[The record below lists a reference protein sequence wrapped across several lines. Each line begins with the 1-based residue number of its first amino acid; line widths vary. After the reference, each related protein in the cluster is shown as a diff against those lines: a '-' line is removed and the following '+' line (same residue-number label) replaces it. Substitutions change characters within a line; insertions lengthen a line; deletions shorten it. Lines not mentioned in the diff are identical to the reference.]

1 MVSINSGKTVK
12 MAHKVDD
19 LETMNGS
26 LTDVRA
32 FCRVVELGTL
42 SAAARVLGETKGSIS
57 RRLRR
62 LESSLGL
69 TLLAR
74 HPRSV
79 TVTGE
84 GQLFYGKAREGLLLL
99 EEGAE
104 LARATRSEPRGVLRI
119 TAPLDLGQE
128 WLPPII
134 VDFARQ
140 YPQIRVE
147 LLLSDQRLDLASHQ
161 IDVALR
167 ATEGGLPDMGY
178 SARALTPLTMG
189 WFAAPDYLAQAP
201 APQCPEDLHGHALI
215 LAGQGSQGCRVRLR
229 QGAMEEQLTFWPR
242 LQTLDYASVLR
253 LALCG
258 GGLGFMPSLVAAQA
272 VSRGQLQPVLTAW
285 QAPAAELYLI
295 TQSGLRAPGRV
306 QAFKEF
312 LLAALAVD

>member
-1 MVSINSGKTVK
+1 MG
-12 MAHKVDD
+12 
-19 LETMNGS
+19 GS
-26 LTDVRA
+26 LADVRA

-62 LESSLGL
+62 LEQSLGL
-69 TLLAR
+69 SLLAR

-79 TVTGE
+79 SVTGE

-99 EEGAE
+99 EEAAE
-104 LARATRSEPRGVLRI
+104 LARAHRSEPRGVLRI

-134 VDFARQ
+134 VAFARQ

-178 SARALTPLTMG
+178 SARPLTSLTMG
-189 WFAAPDYLAQAP
+189 WFAAPDYLAQAS
-201 APQCPEDLHGHALI
+201 APVCPEDLHGHALSPDRGGGSGLSGASAPRGGGGAVDP
-215 LAGQGSQGCRVRLR
+215 LAQAADPGLCQ
-229 QGAMEEQLTFWPR
+229 
-242 LQTLDYASVLR
+242 R
-253 LALCG
+253 LALDPVRWRAGLDAVPG
-258 GGLGFMPSLVAAQA
+258 GGTGRGTWRLAACAHRLAGAGGRA
-272 VSRGQLQPVLTAW
+272 VSHHP
-285 QAPAAELYLI
+285 
-295 TQSGLRAPGRV
+295 
-306 QAFKEF
+306 
-312 LLAALAVD
+312 

>member
-1 MVSINSGKTVK
+1 MVSIKNGKTVK
-12 MAHKVDD
+12 MAHNVDE
-19 LETMNGS
+19 LETMGGS

-62 LESSLGL
+62 LETGLGL
-69 TLLAR
+69 SLLAR

-119 TAPLDLGQE
+119 TAPMDLGQE

-178 SARALTPLTMG
+178 SARPLTRLTMG
-189 WFAAPDYLAQAP
+189 WFAAPAYLAEAAP
-201 APQCPEDLHGHALI
+201 PACPEELHAHALI
-215 LAGQGSQGCRVRLR
+215 LAGPSNQGCRVRLH
-229 QGAMEEQLTFWPR
+229 QGGVEEQLILWPR
-242 LQTLDYASVLR
+242 LQSLDYASVLR
-253 LALCG
+253 LTLCG
-258 GGLGFMPSLVAAQA
+258 RNNFV
-272 VSRGQLQPVLTAW
+272 
-285 QAPAAELYLI
+285 
-295 TQSGLRAPGRV
+295 
-306 QAFKEF
+306 
-312 LLAALAVD
+312 